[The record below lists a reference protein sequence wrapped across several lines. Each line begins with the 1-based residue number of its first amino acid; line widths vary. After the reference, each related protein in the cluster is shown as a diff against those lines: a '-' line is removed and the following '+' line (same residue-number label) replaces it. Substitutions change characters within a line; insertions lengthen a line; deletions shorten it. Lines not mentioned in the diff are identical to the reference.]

1 MKGLVLCIVSTLATL
16 SFGSPEPS
24 GGHLRA
30 ASAAAA
36 SASAPAP
43 AAANAA
49 ALDLSP
55 LRSDKISADISILPF
70 TGIKLGAPS
79 FDYHDKNGKG
89 GSGCGNGYAKCS
101 CELFEG
107 AIWMKGVGTSG
118 TMTGLVFACGLKVDG
133 RDCKLYLE
141 MPYWHSASTITWDC
155 PGYELIGD
163 QVSPGKVIKQKT
175 IIIKSD

>member
-1 MKGLVLCIVSTLATL
+1 MKGMVLCIVSTLATL
-16 SFGSPEPS
+16 SFGSPEPA

-30 ASAAAA
+30 APAAAET
-36 SASAPAP
+36 ASAPAP
-43 AAANAA
+43 ANAA
-49 ALDLSP
+49 ALDISP
-55 LRSDKISADISILPF
+55 LRSDKINADISILPY

-79 FDYHDKNGKG
+79 FDYRDKDGKV
-89 GSGCGNGYAKCS
+89 GSGCGNGNAKCS
-101 CELFEG
+101 CDLFEG
-107 AIWMKGVGTSG
+107 AIWMKGVGSSN

-163 QVSPGKVIKQKT
+163 QVSPGKVIKQNMM
-175 IIIKSD
+175 IIKSV